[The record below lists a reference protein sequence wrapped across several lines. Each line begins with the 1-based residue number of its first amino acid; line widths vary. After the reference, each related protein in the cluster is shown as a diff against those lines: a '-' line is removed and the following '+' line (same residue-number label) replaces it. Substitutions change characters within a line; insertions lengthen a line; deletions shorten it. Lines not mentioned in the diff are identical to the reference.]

1 MATLNYTNQLYY
13 KGQGYLDAKMQP
25 VATVDDLNKI
35 KRSERFLG
43 LTVTVLQPE
52 PCEYW
57 LPKNIANWEKKTA
70 VMDVDGNDVE
80 IKK

>member
-1 MATLNYTNQLYY
+1 MAIIKYGDQLLYTG
-13 KGQGYLDAKMQP
+13 KGYLDAKMQP
-25 VATVDDLNKI
+25 VATIDDLNKI
-35 KRSERFLG
+35 PRSQRFLG
-43 LTVTVLQPE
+43 LTITVLQPE